1 MSQHGR
7 DNNNNMKRHSPEPIA
22 LGSGLFFVCD
32 FLSLFENIIA
42 RYWCKFSFLAFYA
55 YTDRGCVK
63 FILVVWC
70 LFYGG
75 LSMES
80 KSKHI

>member
-32 FLSLFENIIA
+32 FYIYL
-42 RYWCKFSFLAFYA
+42 KFFA
-55 YTDRGCVK
+55 TVDRDVN
-63 FILVVWC
+63 
-70 LFYGG
+70 G
-75 LSMES
+75 L
-80 KSKHI
+80 KLQGRTYLINNRTFNK